1 MQKTIISDTSCL
13 ILLDKIGELDLLHK
27 LFQTVSITP
36 EIAKEYDTSLPEWL
50 VVESPSNK
58 TYQLILEASLD
69 KGESSAIAL
78 ALEKTDPLLIID
90 DLKGRKFAVKLGL
103 KITGTLGILII
114 AKRQNLI
121 TSVKPALEKVKK
133 TDFRF
138 SKNLEKTFLRLAD
151 ED

>member
-13 ILLDKIGELDLLHK
+13 ILLHKIGELELLQK
-27 LFQTVSITP
+27 LFQNVFITP
-36 EIAKEYDTSLPEWL
+36 EIVSEYDLPLPNW
-50 VVESPSNK
+50 VIIESPTNK
-58 TYQLILEASLD
+58 TYQRILEASLD

-78 ALEKTDPLLIID
+78 SLEKTDPLLIID
-90 DLKGRKFAVKLGL
+90 DLKGRKFAEKLGL

-121 TSVKPALEKVKK
+121 SSVKPALEKVKK

-138 SKNLEKTFLRLAD
+138 SENLEKTLLRLSG

>member
-36 EIAKEYDTSLPEWL
+36 EIAKEYDHSLPEWL

-78 ALEKTDPLLIID
+78 GLEKADPLLIID
-90 DLKGRKFAVKLGL
+90 DLKGRKFAEKLGL

-121 TSVKPALEKVKK
+121 SSVKPALEKVKK

-138 SKNLEKTFLRLAD
+138 SKNLEKTFLRLAE

>member
-13 ILLDKIGELDLLHK
+13 ILLHKIGELELVQK
-27 LFQTVSITP
+27 LFQKVFITP
-36 EIAKEYDTSLPEWL
+36 EIVNEYDLPLPNW
-50 VVESPSNK
+50 VIIESPTNK
-58 TYQLILEASLD
+58 TYQRILEASLD

-78 ALEKTDPLLIID
+78 SLEKTDPLLIID
-90 DLKGRKFAVKLGL
+90 DLKGRKFAEKLGL

-114 AKRQNLI
+114 AKLQNLI
-121 TSVKPALEKVKK
+121 SSVKPALEKVKK

-138 SKNLEKTFLRLAD
+138 SENLEKTLLRLSG